1 MEVIIHGTG
10 TMASIVAQC
19 CKEQNISVSGFADEL
34 SVEIGDIIIDF
45 SHYSRIEN
53 LLKFAISKNIPLV
66 LATTGYSQEILVKI
80 EEASKKI
87 PILLSS
93 NMSLGINLIQDILE
107 KITPLL
113 YASYDIELIEKH
125 HNKKID
131 SPSGTAKTLLET
143 IEKTLMND
151 MKRKYGRVGVEK
163 REKNEI
169 GVHSLRGGTIIG
181 EHSILFCGNDE
192 LIEIKHTALSKKI
205 FAEGAIQAARFLL
218 GKEPNLY
225 TMKNIFNK

>member
-1 MEVIIHGTG
+1 
-10 TMASIVAQC
+10 
-19 CKEQNISVSGFADEL
+19 
-34 SVEIGDIIIDF
+34 
-45 SHYSRIEN
+45 
-53 LLKFAISKNIPLV
+53 
-66 LATTGYSQEILVKI
+66 
-80 EEASKKI
+80 
-87 PILLSS
+87 
-93 NMSLGINLIQDILE
+93 
-107 KITPLL
+107 
-113 YASYDIELIEKH
+113 
-125 HNKKID
+125 
-131 SPSGTAKTLLET
+131 
-143 IEKTLMND
+143 MND

-225 TMKNIFNK
+225 TMKDIFNK